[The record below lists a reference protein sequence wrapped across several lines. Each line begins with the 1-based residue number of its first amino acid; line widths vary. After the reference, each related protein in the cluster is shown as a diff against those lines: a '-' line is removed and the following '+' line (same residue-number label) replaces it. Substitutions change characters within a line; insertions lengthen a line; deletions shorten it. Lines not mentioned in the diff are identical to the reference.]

1 MTRRRN
7 RTEDD
12 APRRSAYDRALEM
25 LARREHS
32 QRELRARLDRNG
44 YDEVDADAALA
55 RLHDQNYQSDTRFAE
70 MLLRSRVAQGYGPR
84 RIRAE
89 LATHG
94 VSAAAAQALLA
105 ASATDWLALATAQ
118 LRRHFGSAGTRA
130 VAERAR
136 RAQYLLRRGFD
147 ASTVR
152 SATHAELDEA
162 TDDAD

>member
-1 MTRRRN
+1 MIRRRH
-7 RTEDD
+7 RAEDD
-12 APRRSAYDRALEM
+12 TPHRSAYDRALEM

-32 QRELRARLDRNG
+32 QRELRARLDRSG
-44 YDEVDADAALA
+44 YDEADADAALA
-55 RLHDQNYQSDTRFAE
+55 RLHDQNYQSDARFAE

-94 VSAAAAQALLA
+94 VSAAAAQALLT

-118 LRRHFGSAGTRA
+118 LRRQFGAASTRGA
-130 VAERAR
+130 AERAR

-152 SATHAELDEA
+152 SATHAELGEA
-162 TDDAD
+162 SDDAD

>member
-32 QRELRARLDRNG
+32 QRELRARLDRSG

-70 MLLRSRVAQGYGPR
+70 MLLRSRAAQGYGPR

-118 LRRHFGSAGTRA
+118 LRRHFGSAGTRV